1 METKGFFNIR
11 RSESTVALKLK
22 GNFDTDNIYWINHV
36 LINRKFF
43 HSRFLEIDMS
53 EAGNINART
62 MAMIASTLSKLRERG
77 VIVKV
82 TEQAGD

>member
-1 METKGFFNIR
+1 METKGFFKIR

-22 GNFDTDNIYWINHV
+22 GNFDTDKIYWINRA
-36 LINRKFF
+36 LINRRFF
-43 HSRFLEIDMS
+43 HSKFLEIDMS

-62 MAMIASTLSKLRERG
+62 MAMIAGTLRKLRERG